1 MNSHIYKQIE
11 LTGTSES
18 SIEDAV
24 QRAITK
30 AAATVRNIHWFEVLE
45 TRGAV
50 DENSKIQ
57 WQVIVKVAFS
67 LDD

>member
-1 MNSHIYKQIE
+1 MNPHIYKQIE

>member
-1 MNSHIYKQIE
+1 MTNHIYKQIE
-11 LTGTSES
+11 LTGTSNE

-24 QRAITK
+24 QRAINK
-30 AAATVRNIHWFEVLE
+30 ASETLHNIHWFQVIE

-50 DENSKIQ
+50 EENNKIE

>member
-1 MNSHIYKQIE
+1 MNPHIYKQIE

-45 TRGAV
+45 TRGSV
-50 DENSKIQ
+50 DANSQIQ
-57 WQVIVKVAFS
+57 WQVIVKVGFS
-67 LDD
+67 LED